1 MYNKIITEN
10 EMNFNEFE
18 KKIFKFVCLIGC
30 MLIKYFL
37 EKQDKKLANTRDKTL
52 YRNKGKRKNTIK
64 TIMGEVEYERTMYV
78 FEGKYIFLLD
88 EKLKIGASGKISD
101 NLVEKVVEVAAESR
115 SYRAAKKKLELI
127 SNITI
132 SYQWINK
139 LTVETG
145 EKIAQKEK
153 EEMMFMDKNQL
164 IEGTRE
170 IVALFE
176 ETDGLWINLQG
187 NDRKTRL
194 KKQQE
199 ELEKKG
205 KSLNPKAKIKT
216 ELKLHVMYEGWKKGD
231 TRHTLINKQAIAG
244 IMKPKEIV
252 RLRDARIYQKYKA
265 DKIKLRVVNADGAKW
280 TKGITPKDGVY
291 QKDAFHIQQ
300 EIVRDVP
307 KEYRNTIIKL
317 IEEKEYGLIPNVIEK
332 LKYEVG
338 GEEKAI
344 KKLDTLKSYLSSG
357 MARYQD
363 IAKVPQAPDGIEY
376 RNMGTQE
383 SQIFS
388 FLKVRFCSGRKAF
401 SIRGANALA
410 KVCVAV
416 KERNLKI
423 EEIETPIPIDK
434 SDEEWI
440 EEIEKQLKLHRNKV
454 KISNNIKNE
463 NNCKNINLGNAPKFL
478 REILKEKS
486 FIDIKCSY

>member
-176 ETDGLWINLQG
+176 ETDGLWINL
-187 NDRKTRL
+187 
-194 KKQQE
+194 
-199 ELEKKG
+199 
-205 KSLNPKAKIKT
+205 
-216 ELKLHVMYEGWKKGD
+216 
-231 TRHTLINKQAIAG
+231 
-244 IMKPKEIV
+244 
-252 RLRDARIYQKYKA
+252 
-265 DKIKLRVVNADGAKW
+265 
-280 TKGITPKDGVY
+280 
-291 QKDAFHIQQ
+291 
-300 EIVRDVP
+300 
-307 KEYRNTIIKL
+307 
-317 IEEKEYGLIPNVIEK
+317 
-332 LKYEVG
+332 
-338 GEEKAI
+338 
-344 KKLDTLKSYLSSG
+344 
-357 MARYQD
+357 
-363 IAKVPQAPDGIEY
+363 
-376 RNMGTQE
+376 
-383 SQIFS
+383 
-388 FLKVRFCSGRKAF
+388 
-401 SIRGANALA
+401 
-410 KVCVAV
+410 
-416 KERNLKI
+416 
-423 EEIETPIPIDK
+423 
-434 SDEEWI
+434 
-440 EEIEKQLKLHRNKV
+440 
-454 KISNNIKNE
+454 
-463 NNCKNINLGNAPKFL
+463 
-478 REILKEKS
+478 
-486 FIDIKCSY
+486 

>member
-1 MYNKIITEN
+1 MFSKIITED
-10 EMNFNEFE
+10 EVKFNDLE

-64 TIMGEVEYERTMYV
+64 TIMGEVEYERTLYV

-88 EKLKIGASGKISD
+88 EKLKIGSNGKISD

-115 SYRAAKKKLELI
+115 SYRAAKESLELV
-127 SNITI
+127 SNVTL
-132 SYQWINK
+132 SHQWINK

-153 EEMMFMDKNQL
+153 EEMLFMDKEQL
-164 IEGTRE
+164 IKGTKE

-176 ETDGLWINLQG
+176 EADGLWINLQG
-187 NDRKTRL
+187 NDRKAGL
-194 KKQQE
+194 KRQKE
-199 ELEKKG
+199 KLEKNG
-205 KSLNPKAKIKT
+205 KNLNRKTKIKT

-231 TRHTLINKQAIAG
+231 ARHTLINKQAIAG
-244 IMKPKEIV
+244 IMKPKEIAK
-252 RLRDARIYQKYKA
+252 LRDARIYQQYKV
-265 DKIKLRVVNADGAKW
+265 DKIKLRVVNGDGAKW
-280 TKGITPKDGVY
+280 TKGITPKVGVY

-307 KEYRNTIIKL
+307 KEYRNIITELVKDKKY
-317 IEEKEYGLIPNVIEK
+317 ELIPKAIEK
-332 LKYEVG
+332 LKYEVN

-344 KKLDTLKSYLSSG
+344 KKLETLKTYLSSG

-363 IAKVPQAPDGIEY
+363 ITKVPEAPEGIEY

-423 EEIETPIPIDK
+423 EEIETPILIDR

-440 EEIEKQLKLHRNKV
+440 EEIEREIKLRKDRV
-454 KISNNIKNE
+454 GISNNFKNV
-463 NNCKNINLGNAPKFL
+463 NNCKNSNLANAPKFL
-478 REILKEKS
+478 REIIKEKS
-486 FIDIKCSY
+486 IIDMKCSY